1 MYTHRALF
9 LAIQRQYIRGVVQL
23 VERRSPK
30 PHVVGSNPATPARF
44 FIFMIVMVGVAKWL
58 THRIVAPALVGS
70 NPIAHPIVGESP
82 SGKATDF
89 DSVIRRFD
97 PYLPS
102 HFEPLAQ
109 LVEHLT
115 FNQGVA
121 GSSPAWLTTYKPR
134 CVRKNRMVD
143 WKQSSI
149 RFFVCVRIVCVCAG
163 VGLAGPHLQDV
174 WKHLGQG
181 VYGDLLHV
189 GQQVRVHIQRHIH

>member
-1 MYTHRALF
+1 
-9 LAIQRQYIRGVVQL
+9 
-23 VERRSPK
+23 
-30 PHVVGSNPATPARF
+30 
-44 FIFMIVMVGVAKWL
+44 MIVMVGVAKWL

-115 FNQGVA
+115 FNQGVD
-121 GSSPAWLTTYKPR
+121 GSSPSWLTIRKPR
-134 CVRKNRMVD
+134 NGAVFLLWIGM
-143 WKQSSI
+143 
-149 RFFVCVRIVCVCAG
+149 
-163 VGLAGPHLQDV
+163 
-174 WKHLGQG
+174 GQG
-181 VYGDLLHV
+181 RRAFWCH
-189 GQQVRVHIQRHIH
+189 